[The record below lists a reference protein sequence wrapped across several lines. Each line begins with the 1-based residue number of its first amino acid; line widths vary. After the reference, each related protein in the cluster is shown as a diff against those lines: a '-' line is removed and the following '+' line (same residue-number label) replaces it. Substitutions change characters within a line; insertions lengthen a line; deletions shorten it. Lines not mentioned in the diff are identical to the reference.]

1 MHDRDRYTRP
11 IRRCSVHVTIF
22 GTGYVGLV
30 TGTCFAEV
38 GNDVLCVDV
47 NQARIDGLNAGVVP
61 IFEPGLEEM
70 VLRNSRAGRLRFTT
84 SADEAV
90 AHGNTFFIA
99 VGTPPLPDG
108 SSNLEYV
115 DTVAR
120 SIGKLIKQSVVI
132 VDKSTVPVGTADR
145 VRAIVSEELAARG
158 LSLDFDVISN
168 PEFLKEG
175 AAIDDFMKPDRIIV
189 GTDTV
194 RGAEVMREL
203 YAPFNRN
210 HQRMLVMDVRSAEF
224 TKYAAN
230 AMLATK
236 ISFMNE
242 LANIAERVGVDIESV
257 RIGIG
262 SDPRIGYSFIYPGC
276 GYGGSCFPKDVRSLE
291 RTAHDV
297 GYDAQL
303 LRAVENV
310 NDFQKTRLFD
320 KVETYFGGDLAG
332 KQIAVWGLA
341 FKPNTDDMR
350 DAPSRSLIEAL
361 WAAGA
366 TVTAYD
372 PEAMLEAQRIYPV
385 EVGDGRLTLVADADD
400 ALSGADALVIC
411 TEWRAFR
418 APDFETLK
426 ELMREPVLFDGRNIH
441 DPHRMEREGITYFG
455 IGLGQLPQPAT
466 VAAGV

>member
-1 MHDRDRYTRP
+1 
-11 IRRCSVHVTIF
+11 VHVTIF

-30 TGTCFAEV
+30 TGSCFAEV

-47 NQARIDGLNAGVVP
+47 NAERIEGLNNGIVP

-70 VLRNSRAGRLRFTT
+70 VLRNRRAGRLQFTT
-84 SADEAV
+84 DGASAV
-90 AHGNTFFIA
+90 NHGEVIFIA

-108 SSNLEYV
+108 SSDLQYV
-115 DTVAR
+115 DAVAR
-120 SIGKLIKQSVVI
+120 TIGQNVTDPKVV

-145 VRAIVSEELAARG
+145 VRVLIAEELTARG
-158 LSLDFDVISN
+158 VDIEIDIVSN

-175 AAIDDFMKPDRIIV
+175 AAIDDFMKPDRIII
-189 GTDTV
+189 GTETE
-194 RGAEVMREL
+194 RGANVMRDL

-291 RTAHDV
+291 RTAAGV

-303 LRAVENV
+303 LRSVEEV
-310 NDFQKTRLFD
+310 NDRQKQVLFQKVSDYFD
-320 KVETYFGGDLAG
+320 GDLAG
-332 KQIAVWGLA
+332 KQVAVWGLA

-350 DAPSRSLIEAL
+350 DAPSRMLIEAL
-361 WAAGA
+361 WANGA
-366 TVTAYD
+366 RVVAFD
-372 PEAMLEAQRIYPV
+372 PQAMHEARRLYPV
-385 EVGDGRLTLVADADD
+385 EISDGRLRLVENEVD
-400 ALSGADALVIC
+400 ALNHSDCLVIC
-411 TEWRAFR
+411 TEWRPFR
-418 APDFETLK
+418 APDFEELK
-426 ELMREPVLFDGRNIH
+426 ERLADPVIFDGRNIH
-441 DPHRMEREGITYFG
+441 DPERMQREGITYFG
-455 IGLGQLPQPAT
+455 IGLGQLPQP
-466 VAAGV
+466 VMVGAAN

>member
-1 MHDRDRYTRP
+1 MDV
-11 IRRCSVHVTIF
+11 SIF

-30 TGTCFAEV
+30 TGACFAEV
-38 GNDVLCVDV
+38 GNDVLCVDI
-47 NQARIDGLNAGVVP
+47 NAERIAGLNNGIVP

-70 VLRNSRAGRLRFTT
+70 VIRNRRAGRLRFTT
-84 SADEAV
+84 DAADAV
-90 AHGNTFFIA
+90 AHGRVIFIA

-108 SSNLEYV
+108 SSDLQYV

-120 SIGKLIKQSVVI
+120 TIGQTVANPKVI

-145 VRAIVSEELAARG
+145 VREIISGELERRG
-158 LSLDFDVISN
+158 VQISIDVVSN

-175 AAIDDFMKPDRIIV
+175 AAIDDFMKPDRIII
-189 GTDTV
+189 GTDNHH
-194 RGAEVMREL
+194 GAEVMREL

-291 RTAHDV
+291 RTAAGE

-303 LRAVENV
+303 LRAVEAV
-310 NDFQKTRLFD
+310 NDHQKTVLFG
-320 KVETYFGGDLAG
+320 KVRDYFGGDLAG
-332 KQIAVWGLA
+332 KQIAIWGLA
-341 FKPNTDDMR
+341 FKPKTDDMR
-350 DAPSRSLIEAL
+350 EAPSRTLMEAL
-361 WAAGA
+361 WASGA
-366 TVTAYD
+366 RVVAYD
-372 PEAMLEAQRIYPV
+372 PEAMNEARRLYPLEV
-385 EVGDGRLTLVADADD
+385 SDGRLQLVENELD
-400 ALSGADALVIC
+400 ALNHSHCLVIC
-411 TEWRAFR
+411 TEWRAFQ
-418 APDFETLK
+418 APDFE
-426 ELMREPVLFDGRNIH
+426 ELRERLLAPVVFDGRNIH
-441 DPHRMEREGITYFG
+441 DPERMEREGFAYYG
-455 IGLGQLPQPAT
+455 IGLGQLPQPAM
-466 VAAGV
+466 VAAAN

>member
-1 MHDRDRYTRP
+1 
-11 IRRCSVHVTIF
+11 
-22 GTGYVGLV
+22 V

-38 GNDVLCVDV
+38 GNDVLCVDI
-47 NQARIDGLNAGVVP
+47 NQERIDGLNKGIVP

-70 VLRNSRAGRLRFTT
+70 VLRNRRAGRLQFTT
-84 SADEAV
+84 DGANAV
-90 AHGNTFFIA
+90 NHGDVIFIA

-108 SSNLEYV
+108 SSDLQYV
-115 DTVAR
+115 DAVAR
-120 SIGKLIKQSVVI
+120 TIGQHAVGHKIV

-145 VRAIVSEELAARG
+145 VRAILTEEAAARG
-158 LSLDFDVISN
+158 VGFDFDVISN

-189 GTDTV
+189 GTDTA
-194 RGAEVMREL
+194 RGADVMREL

-291 RTAHDV
+291 RTAASV
-297 GYDAQL
+297 GVDAQL
-303 LRAVENV
+303 LRAVEDV
-310 NDFQKTRLFD
+310 NDRQKQVLFH
-320 KVETYFGGDLAG
+320 KVSDYFEGDLAG
-332 KQIAVWGLA
+332 KQIAVWGLS

-350 DAPSRSLIEAL
+350 DAPSRALMEAL
-361 WAAGA
+361 WEHGA
-366 TVTAYD
+366 RVVAYD
-372 PEAMLEAQRIYPV
+372 PEAMDEARRHYPV
-385 EVGDGRLTLVADADD
+385 EVGDGRLTLVDNELD
-400 ALSGADALVIC
+400 ALNHSHCLVIC

-418 APDFETLK
+418 APDFEELK
-426 ELMREPVLFDGRNIH
+426 ERLLSPVLFDGRNIH
-441 DPHRMEREGITYFG
+441 DPERMEREGITYFG
-455 IGLGQLPQPAT
+455 IGLGQLPQP
-466 VAAGV
+466 VALAIAD

>member
-1 MHDRDRYTRP
+1 
-11 IRRCSVHVTIF
+11 
-22 GTGYVGLV
+22 
-30 TGTCFAEV
+30 
-38 GNDVLCVDV
+38 
-47 NQARIDGLNAGVVP
+47 
-61 IFEPGLEEM
+61 M
-70 VLRNSRAGRLRFTT
+70 VLRNRRAGRLQFTT
-84 SADEAV
+84 DGANAV
-90 AHGNTFFIA
+90 NHGDVIFIA

-108 SSNLEYV
+108 SSDLQYV
-115 DTVAR
+115 DAVAR
-120 SIGKLIKQSVVI
+120 TIGQHAVGHKIV

-145 VRAIVSEELAARG
+145 VRAILTEEAAARG
-158 LSLDFDVISN
+158 VGFDFDVISN

-189 GTDTV
+189 GTDTA
-194 RGAEVMREL
+194 RGADVMREL

-291 RTAHDV
+291 RTAASV
-297 GYDAQL
+297 GVDAQL
-303 LRAVENV
+303 LRAVEDV
-310 NDFQKTRLFD
+310 NDRQKQVLFH
-320 KVETYFGGDLAG
+320 KVSDYFEGDLAG
-332 KQIAVWGLA
+332 KQIAVWGLS

-350 DAPSRSLIEAL
+350 DAPSRALMEAL
-361 WAAGA
+361 WEHGA
-366 TVTAYD
+366 RVVAYD
-372 PEAMLEAQRIYPV
+372 PEAMDEARRHYPV
-385 EVGDGRLTLVADADD
+385 EVGDGRLTLVDNELD
-400 ALSGADALVIC
+400 ALNHSHCLVIC

-418 APDFETLK
+418 APDFEELK
-426 ELMREPVLFDGRNIH
+426 ERLLSPVLFDGRNIH
-441 DPHRMEREGITYFG
+441 DPERMEREGITYFG
-455 IGLGQLPQPAT
+455 IGLGQLPQP
-466 VAAGV
+466 VALAVAD

>member
-1 MHDRDRYTRP
+1 
-11 IRRCSVHVTIF
+11 VHVTIF

-30 TGTCFAEV
+30 TGSCFAEV

-47 NQARIDGLNAGVVP
+47 NTERIEGLNNGIVP

-70 VLRNSRAGRLRFTT
+70 VLRNRRAGRLQFTT
-84 SADEAV
+84 DGASAV
-90 AHGNTFFIA
+90 NHGEVIFIA

-108 SSNLEYV
+108 SSDLQYV
-115 DTVAR
+115 DAVAR
-120 SIGKLIKQSVVI
+120 TIGQNVTDPKVV

-145 VRAIVSEELAARG
+145 VRVLIAEELTARG
-158 LSLDFDVISN
+158 VDIEIDIVSN

-175 AAIDDFMKPDRIIV
+175 AAIDDFMKPDRIII
-189 GTDTV
+189 GTETE
-194 RGAEVMREL
+194 RGANVMRDL

-291 RTAHDV
+291 RTAAGV

-303 LRAVENV
+303 LRSVEEV
-310 NDFQKTRLFD
+310 NDRQKQVLFQKVSDYFD
-320 KVETYFGGDLAG
+320 GDLAG
-332 KQIAVWGLA
+332 KQVAVWGLA

-350 DAPSRSLIEAL
+350 DAPSRMLIEAL
-361 WAAGA
+361 WANGA
-366 TVTAYD
+366 RVVAFD
-372 PEAMLEAQRIYPV
+372 PQAMHEARRLYPV
-385 EVGDGRLTLVADADD
+385 EISDGRLQLVENEVD
-400 ALSGADALVIC
+400 ALTRSDCLVIC
-411 TEWRAFR
+411 TEWRPFR
-418 APDFETLK
+418 APDFEELK
-426 ELMREPVLFDGRNIH
+426 ERLADPVIFDGRNIH
-441 DPHRMEREGITYFG
+441 DPERMQREGITYFG
-455 IGLGQLPQPAT
+455 IGLGQLPQP
-466 VAAGV
+466 VMVGAAN